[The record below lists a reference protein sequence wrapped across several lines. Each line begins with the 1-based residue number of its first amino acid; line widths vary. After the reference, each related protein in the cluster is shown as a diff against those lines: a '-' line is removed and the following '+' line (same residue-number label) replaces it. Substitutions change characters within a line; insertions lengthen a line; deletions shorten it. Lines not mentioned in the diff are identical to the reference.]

1 MKILLKYILPV
12 VLLLFL
18 QSCSRADENED
29 VFTQEEIS
37 AIELTVV
44 DELSGASSTYTYIAN
59 SAFQPAILLQDGRN
73 YLVSV
78 AFRNGA
84 EDITDEIIDER
95 DEHFLIFG
103 FTDTDITLTR
113 LDDDL
118 RTDGKRLGVKSRW
131 QVNNTITGSTPK
143 LNLAL
148 IHDAADVSEDQM
160 GTAWGSVTGGETDAV
175 AVFSITD

>member
-1 MKILLKYILPV
+1 MKSLLKYILPV
-12 VLLLFL
+12 VLFLFL
-18 QSCSRADENED
+18 QSCSRADENDD

-44 DELSGASSTYTYIAN
+44 DELSGVSQVYTYIAN
-59 SAFQPAILLQDGRN
+59 STFEPEIQLQDGRQ
-73 YLVSV
+73 YLVTV
-78 AFRNGA
+78 AFRNGS

-131 QVNNTITGSTPK
+131 LVNSAVNGGNPK

-148 IHDAADVSEDQM
+148 IHDAAEVSEAQN
-160 GTAWGSVTGGETDAV
+160 GTAWGSVTGGETDAL
-175 AVFSITD
+175 AIFGITD

>member
-1 MKILLKYILPV
+1 MLPMKILLKYILPV

-59 SAFQPAILLQDGRN
+59 SAFQPQILLQDGRS

-84 EDITDEIIDER
+84 AAVRRRAEDITDDIVDER
-95 DEHFLIFG
+95 NEHFLIFG

-131 QVNNTITGSTPK
+131 QVNNTVTGSTPK

-148 IHDAADVSEDQM
+148 IHDAADVSE
-160 GTAWGSVTGGETDAV
+160 E
-175 AVFSITD
+175 

>member
-1 MKILLKYILPV
+1 MKNLLNSILPLL
-12 VLLLFL
+12 LLLFL
-18 QSCSRADENED
+18 ASCSRADENDD

-44 DELSGASSTYTYIAN
+44 DELSGTSNTYTYIAN
-59 SAFQPAILLQDGRN
+59 SSFQPEILLQDGRS

-78 AFRNGA
+78 AFRNGG
-84 EDITDEIIDER
+84 EDITEEIIDER

-118 RTDGKRLGVKSRW
+118 RTDGNRLGVKSRW
-131 QVNNTITGSTPK
+131 QVNNSVTGNAPK

-148 IHDAADVSEDQM
+148 IHDAADVSEAQT
-160 GTAWGSVTGGETDAV
+160 GTAWGSVTGGETDAL
-175 AVFSITD
+175 AIFGITD